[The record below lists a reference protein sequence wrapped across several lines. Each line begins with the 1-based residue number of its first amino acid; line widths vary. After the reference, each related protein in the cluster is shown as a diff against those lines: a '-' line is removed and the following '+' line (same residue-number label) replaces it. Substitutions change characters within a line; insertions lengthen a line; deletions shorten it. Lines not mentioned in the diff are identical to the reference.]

1 MEHDAQIVIGPD
13 GTVLAATG
21 KLPSGLLDL
30 RLHDC
35 DVLSH
40 EVRDTGKALLYELSG
55 SRTRVA
61 SRTVALDGTG
71 RSLQLIAIDAI
82 PVRRTT
88 TDIRE
93 LLTSKL
99 SVMSFQASDAGVTLN
114 IAVADDVPALLRLDS
129 EKIAWA
135 VTTLVGSALR
145 YIRSAPGHFGGKTI
159 DVRASYEP
167 ATSEVNIEVRD
178 DGPGISTATVNR
190 LFKHDGLNVR
200 GAGLALLLIRDVM
213 AAHGGRVDLRSSIDL
228 AGHGTTIRLAFPL
241 R

>member
-13 GTVLAATG
+13 GTVFAATG
-21 KLPSGLLDL
+21 KLPSGLVDL
-30 RLHDC
+30 HLKDC

-40 EVRDTGKALLYELSG
+40 EIRETGKALLYELTN

-61 SRTVALDGTG
+61 SRTVALDGAG
-71 RSLQLIAIDAI
+71 RSLQLIALDAL

-88 TDIRE
+88 TDIRD

-99 SVMSFQASDAGVTLN
+99 GVMSFQARDAGVTLN
-114 IAVADDVPALLRLDS
+114 IAVADDVPARVHLDS

-135 VTTLVGSALR
+135 VTTLVGNALR
-145 YIRSAPGHFGGKTI
+145 YIQSAPGHFAGKTI
-159 DVRASYEP
+159 DVWTSYVS
-167 ATSEVNIEVRD
+167 ATSEVSIEVRD
-178 DGPGISTATVNR
+178 DGPGIPTDTVAR

-213 AAHGGRVDLRSSIDL
+213 AAHGGSVEVRSSV
-228 AGHGTTIRLAFPL
+228 APVGHGTTIRLTFPA

>member
-21 KLPSGLLDL
+21 KLPSGLMEL
-30 RLHDC
+30 RLQDC

-40 EVRDTGKALLYELSG
+40 EVRETGKALLSELTG

-82 PVRRTT
+82 PVRRTA

-114 IAVADDVPALLRLDS
+114 IAVADDVPALLHLDS

-145 YIRSAPGHFGGKTI
+145 YIQSAPGHFAGKTI

-167 ATSEVNIEVRD
+167 APSEVSIEVRD
-178 DGPGISTATVNR
+178 DGPGISAATVSR

-213 AAHGGRVDLRSSIDL
+213 AAHGGSVDLRSSIDL
-228 AGHGTTIRLAFPL
+228 VGHGTTIRLAFPL